1 MQTVKNESLG
11 DGKAGVSGE
20 TGICITHSTTE
31 GVRSS
36 AQQDAMAGWPRRAIA
51 QSSTPPSR
59 VAR

>member
-20 TGICITHSTTE
+20 TGISITRHSTTE

-36 AQQDAMAGWPRRAIA
+36 ARHDAMAGWPRAIA